1 MKLERRLQIAVAIL
15 AICGSLILGW
25 EKYDLRLP
33 LLTVVAATVGFVLTD
48 LKGWFQL
55 GSGAAG
61 LVGLTVTALALRD
74 VYRNIDD
81 KQALFLALS
90 NLLVYLQA
98 VLFVRQKAPRVYGM
112 IALLSFLQVAVSA
125 VISLSPLFG
134 GLMVLYMFIA
144 VYALSL
150 FLIYREEYEQA
161 RFKWQRNVAPQPPNA
176 RWPLL
181 YQPLVLQGRQKRHAA
196 SRLRGLWGPTM
207 RTGLITLLVAPLV
220 FVTVPRTS
228 SSRDSW
234 SAGTGLQSTIAFT
247 EDVSLVGDEFTQV
260 LQDPEKVFVARFRD
274 VRTAQNYPILDRDNI
289 YFRGS
294 SRRLIYRNGEW
305 YSDSDRLPQ
314 LEHADPISPFEAAQV
329 SPTNDLVAVGIEIE
343 PLPTHGPLRK
353 VSDVLFAIYPFFG
366 LESQTHVY
374 FDPFEERLICPEV
387 FRSERIT
394 YQHVTTGFRSG
405 QQLPLRWTT
414 RTELPPDEIRD
425 LLSLPEG
432 FGEDPLRG
440 LKAVAAEVVAALP
453 EEERNDPIAKARALE
468 SHLRDSGIYSYSL
481 SRRRSKSDLDPAE
494 DFVVNTKSGHC
505 EYFATVLALMLR
517 SQGIPAR
524 VVTGYKGGEWDFET
538 GSCLIRQWHAHAW
551 VEALIPPEYVP
562 PEFQPRP
569 DRAWATSFSR
579 RTRRALGLSGRLRS
593 NRWVENYGVR
603 SAWLRLDATPG
614 RADLTA
620 TTWSQVQHIGDMAE
634 VLWSQYVLGM
644 NPQTQRER
652 IYTPFAEL
660 FDAHAWN
667 MWWHDVKASLSGAD
681 SSYRW
686 ISWQAGVVA
695 FGAQLLLLFG
705 YRGLRSW
712 LRRKR
717 TRAPESTSTTSLSEI
732 YFYRRLE
739 QILAEADF
747 HRRRTQTQREFAL
760 AVGAD
765 LAERPTTAALA
776 SVPRRL
782 TELFYRVRFGC
793 HSLSESEHA
802 AIDQQLDALQRA
814 LNEPEPMP
822 PAQQPEELAASG

>member
-1 MKLERRLQIAVAIL
+1 MKLERRLQIAIAVL

-33 LLTVVAATVGFVLTD
+33 LLTVAAAMLGFVLTD

-61 LVGLTVTALALRD
+61 LAGLAVTALALRD
-74 VYRNIDD
+74 VYRNLDD

-98 VLFVRQKAPRVYGM
+98 VLFARQKSPRIYGM

-144 VYALSL
+144 VYALAL

-161 RFKWQRNVAPQPPNA
+161 GYQWQRNVASRPREA

-181 YQPLVLQGRQKRHAA
+181 YRPLVLQGRQKRHAA

-220 FVTVPRTS
+220 FVMVPRTS

-234 SAGTGLQSTIAFT
+234 SAGSGLQSTVAFT
-247 EDVSLVGDEFTQV
+247 EEISLVGDEFAQV
-260 LQDPEKVFVARFRD
+260 LQDPEKVFVAYFRD
-274 VRTAQNYPILDRDNI
+274 VRTDQNYPVLDRDNI

-294 SRRLIYRNGEW
+294 SRRLVYRNGEW

-314 LEHADPISPFEAAQV
+314 LEHADPISPFESAQV
-329 SPTNDLVAVGIEIE
+329 SPTNDLVAVDIEIE

-387 FRSERIT
+387 FRSERSS
-394 YQHVTTGFRSG
+394 YQHVTTSFRSG
-405 QQLPLRWTT
+405 QQMPLRWTT
-414 RTELPPDEIRD
+414 RTEVPADEMRD

-432 FGEDPLRG
+432 LGEDPLRG
-440 LKAVAAEVVAALP
+440 LKAVAAEVVAGLP
-453 EEERNDPIAKARALE
+453 ESDRDSPAAIARALE
-468 SHLRDSGIYSYSL
+468 NHLRDSGIYSYSL
-481 SRRRSKSDLDPAE
+481 SRRRSRSDLDPAE
-494 DFVVNTKSGHC
+494 DFVLNTKSGHC

-517 SQGIPAR
+517 SQGVPAR

-538 GSCLIRQWHAHAW
+538 GACLIRQWHAHAW

-614 RADLTA
+614 RSDLTA

-644 NPQTQRER
+644 NPQTQRDR
-652 IYTPFAEL
+652 IYVPFAEL
-660 FDAHAWN
+660 FDGQAWAT
-667 MWWHDVKASLSGAD
+667 WWNDVKATISGTD

-695 FGAQLLLLFG
+695 FGSQLLLLFG
-705 YRGLRSW
+705 YRWLRRW

-717 TRAPESTSTTSLSEI
+717 TRAPEAASSTSVSEI

-739 QILAEADF
+739 EILADADF

-765 LAERPTTAALA
+765 LAERPATVKLA

-782 TELFYRVRFGC
+782 TELFYQVRFGC
-793 HSLSESEHA
+793 HGLSDSDHA
-802 AIDQQLDALQRA
+802 AIDRQLEELERA
-814 LNEPEPMP
+814 LNEPEPL
-822 PAQQPEELAASG
+822 PASQPEELAASS